1 MMRIVKC
8 KGEAF
13 VLRKVFRW
21 SVVFLILLMLLLNA
35 CAIRHLPKDPP
46 PKKISYA
53 MEPARNGQ
61 LATLAN
67 TLSAKFGQ
75 DTSAF
80 LLIDRNDEAL
90 RWRLMLADLATQSI
104 DVQYFLWYDDA
115 VGNLFAKRIYQAAER
130 GVRVRI
136 LVDDI
141 VMLDDDEDIAT
152 LSLHP
157 NIDISIFNPW
167 LGRDTT
173 VGRGFEYA
181 DVYVRMKTQGGNILV
196 VIQHQDII
204 HKYPNPHAPLCRLI
218 DPLGKQITHRVV
230 VPEEVL
236 DIDGLGRQIRQH
248 QAPSQGFVI
257 MVD

>member
-90 RWRLMLADLATQSI
+90 SSASI
-104 DVQYFLWYDDA
+104 SRNLKASSLWSMS
-115 VGNLFAKRIYQAAER
+115 KK
-130 GVRVRI
+130 
-136 LVDDI
+136 
-141 VMLDDDEDIAT
+141 
-152 LSLHP
+152 
-157 NIDISIFNPW
+157 
-167 LGRDTT
+167 
-173 VGRGFEYA
+173 A
-181 DVYVRMKTQGGNILV
+181 DV
-196 VIQHQDII
+196 
-204 HKYPNPHAPLCRLI
+204 
-218 DPLGKQITHRVV
+218 
-230 VPEEVL
+230 
-236 DIDGLGRQIRQH
+236 
-248 QAPSQGFVI
+248 S
-257 MVD
+257 